1 MALVNIKWRG
11 QLIRYRGQVFS
22 TLACSNHFFLA
33 ALTRGAK
40 FFLKNPSVG
49 PIRFEICAFTY
60 HFFSRRLHGGANFFK
75 QKSPALVFVTCCV
88 ARSPAAI
95 EDEEKNFTE
104 LRATHRSNLRANH
117 RATDAVI
124 FLRRHGALGASR
136 KAFSK
141 CHHLVRVVCL
151 GLAANEPTDH

>member
-1 MALVNIKWRG
+1 MYLPLLFTAVTW
-11 QLIRYRGQVFS
+11 RGQVF
-22 TLACSNHFFLA
+22 
-33 ALTRGAK
+33 K
-40 FFLKNPSVG
+40 KK
-49 PIRFEICAFTY
+49 
-60 HFFSRRLHGGANFFK
+60 SR
-75 QKSPALVFVTCCV
+75 ALVFVTFCV

-104 LRATHRSNLRANH
+104 LRATHRSNLRANQ

-124 FLRRHGALGASR
+124 VLRRHGALGASR

-151 GLAANEPTDH
+151 GLAAGEPTDL